1 MITSREEAL
10 ELCKKFD
17 VKLADHKTVIVTG
30 NNSIYLSDNIDP
42 KDTSQK
48 FYLKGGT
55 ISIEA
60 EKVVKPDEPVSSEGE
75 ATEEK
80 TEVVEEK
87 KGKKKK

>member
-17 VKLADHKTVIVTG
+17 VKLAEHKTVIVTG

-55 ISIEA
+55 IPIEA
-60 EKVVKPDEPVSSEGE
+60 EKVVKSDEPVSSEGE
-75 ATEEK
+75 AKEE
-80 TEVVEEK
+80 TIVEEK